1 MNKAHV
7 NFHLSRQSGLSLI
20 EIMVSM
26 IIGLFLVLGA
36 TTLYVSTRQSA
47 NVDDSI
53 ARLQETARYAMSVI
67 ETDVRMANYWGEDK
81 SGSNFKDKISNANE
95 STSTDLAGFINAVPT
110 ATSCGATYAYDV
122 ENYLQATNAN
132 YALACA
138 AKTAATATADTLTV
152 RRAETPIVAKDVN
165 SIQICSNQRELQII
179 TGGMDC
185 PNASDEIHALLTH
198 TYYVDQQS
206 EQSTT
211 IPSLRRMTL
220 ISGPDFEDD
229 EMVAGV
235 EDMQIQLGWAPAASS
250 SGTSQQPTS
259 GAVVYLQPDNALI
272 GQPGS
277 QIVSVR
283 IWLLVRSEDKDYAF
297 KDTRTYTYGTR
308 TDTSTT
314 TANLNT
320 IADETDS
327 YAPNDNYHRLLV
339 SKTIF
344 IRNIVGT

>member
-1 MNKAHV
+1 MNKAYV
-7 NFHLSRQSGLSLI
+7 NFRFGRQHGLSLI

-67 ETDVRMANYWGEDK
+67 ETDVRMANYWGRNK
-81 SGSNFKDKISNANE
+81 SGSNFSNKINNSNEAGE
-95 STSTDLAGFINAVPT
+95 ITGFINSITT
-110 ATSCGATYAYDV
+110 ATKCGATYAYDV

-132 YALACA
+132 YALTCP
-138 AKTAATATADTLTV
+138 AKTAVIETADTLTV
-152 RRAETPIVAKDVN
+152 RRAETPVVTKNVSA
-165 SIQICSNQRELQII
+165 IQICSNQRELKII
-179 TGGMDC
+179 VGAMDC
-185 PNASDEIHALLTH
+185 IDASYEIHDLLTH
-198 TYYVDQQS
+198 TYYLAQQS
-206 EQSTT
+206 DQSTT
-211 IPSLRRMTL
+211 IPSLRRMAL
-220 ISGPDFEDD
+220 ISGPNFADD
-229 EMVAGV
+229 EILAGV
-235 EDMQIQLGWAPAASS
+235 EDMQIQLGWAPPNVG
-250 SGTSQQPTS
+250 SGTSQPPTS

-272 GQPGS
+272 NQLGS

-297 KDTRTYTYGTR
+297 TDKTIYTYGSR

-314 TANLNT
+314 TSNLNSA
-320 IADETDS
+320 ADEADG